1 MSFLSFE
8 SVHLG
13 FLGGFMWRLQK
24 EPPISN
30 SKIVHTTYCFAI
42 IHYLVVVHGTY
53 LILSSGGRSWWVTF
67 IIRTDKGRS
76 IWHTYIL
83 SLCCNEIVVICLASQ
98 PLLPALMRYTLFKN
112 YGVIFSIFLVKLF
125 RKN

>member
-42 IHYLVVVHGTY
+42 IVDAKSALNAKHTASRTKLTSHVH
-53 LILSSGGRSWWVTF
+53 RAKDVPV
-67 IIRTDKGRS
+67 
-76 IWHTYIL
+76 
-83 SLCCNEIVVICLASQ
+83 N
-98 PLLPALMRYTLFKN
+98 
-112 YGVIFSIFLVKLF
+112 FS
-125 RKN
+125 